1 MAAHRETREGPV
13 TIGPLAGYSV
23 TMTRLLSVATLLA
36 VLACASPTGPAG
48 DLRGNGATGLTGEVL
63 RGPVTPVCRV
73 DVPCDAPF
81 SAWFDVLG
89 LGDALMAR
97 FHSDSSGA
105 FRVALAPGGYVVVP
119 SDSAPLMRPR
129 AQRKDVIVG
138 RDGFTRVTLDF
149 DTGIR

>member
-1 MAAHRETREGPV
+1 MMRAIAF
-13 TIGPLAGYSV
+13 LA
-23 TMTRLLSVATLLA
+23 LATL
-36 VLACASPTGPAG
+36 ACGSLTAPAADRRGG
-48 DLRGNGATGLTGEVL
+48 DGTGLVGQVL

-97 FHSDSSGA
+97 FHSDSTGA
-105 FRVALAPGGYVVVP
+105 FRVALAPGGYVIVP
-119 SDSAPLMRPR
+119 SDSAPLMRPG
-129 AQRKDVIVG
+129 AQRKDVVVG
-138 RDGFTRVTLDF
+138 RNGFTRVTLNF

>member
-1 MAAHRETREGPV
+1 
-13 TIGPLAGYSV
+13 
-23 TMTRLLSVATLLA
+23 MTRLIGFATLVA
-36 VLACASPTGPAG
+36 ALACAGPADPAV
-48 DLRGNGATGLTGEVL
+48 DLLVGHDTGLVGQVL

-105 FRVALAPGGYVVVP
+105 FKVALVPGAYVVVP
-119 SDSAPLMRPR
+119 SDSAPLMRPG

-138 RDGFTRVTLDF
+138 RDGFTHVTLDF

>member
-1 MAAHRETREGPV
+1 MFG
-13 TIGPLAGYSV
+13 
-23 TMTRLLSVATLLA
+23 TMTRALCLATLIA
-36 VLACASPTGPAG
+36 ALACSGLADPAA
-48 DLRGNGATGLTGEVL
+48 DLRGGHDTGLVGQVL
-63 RGPVTPVCRV
+63 RGPVTPVCRA

-105 FRVALAPGGYVVVP
+105 FRVALAPGGYVIVP
-119 SDSAPLMRPR
+119 SDSAPLMRPS

-138 RDGFTRVTLDF
+138 RNGFTRVTLDF